1 MRRLLIGS
9 VTVLTVLL
17 AGCSTRSDN
26 AGSGAAG
33 GGNSASAS
41 ARPSADFGTLKDVC
55 GSGTVKSSSDQGV
68 TDKSIQVGVMTD
80 IGYTKN
86 SEFPDAAKV
95 FTSWCNDAGGINGR
109 KIVAVTRDSRLMQV
123 RQAVL
128 AACKSDFALVGG
140 GSALDALG
148 VQDRLKCLL
157 PAFPAQSSQIGA
169 IGSDLQVLSGGAAPG
184 YFQYAGYY
192 TWLLKE
198 KYPDSAQKVGI
209 ISGDAP
215 VTKVMSAQFEES
227 VAGLGGKVSYNDLY
241 PAAGVSDWT
250 PYAQSI
256 KNKGVK
262 GLVFLGDFASLAKL
276 EQALTDIGYKPDW
289 IDANSNAYG
298 PAFLQLAGPA
308 LAAQH
313 NYAELFATAPLE
325 SAADNPAT
333 QQVIDLFKKYAPGKQ
348 VTYPV
353 LRAFSAWLLFA
364 TAAKDCAELTRKC
377 VYDNAVKQTAWTG
390 GGLQAPAD
398 LSRQDVP
405 SKCYTIVE
413 ATAKGWQL
421 ADFKPTTGGVYR
433 CDAPTYKYKADYG
446 KPATLASVGK
456 SMADLK

>member
-1 MRRLLIGS
+1 MRRLLIGA
-9 VTVLTVLL
+9 VTVTAVLL
-17 AGCSTRSDN
+17 AGCSTRSDD
-26 AGSGAAG
+26 GTQSAAG
-33 GGNSASAS
+33 TATPAAGASTA
-41 ARPSADFGTLKDVC
+41 SADFGTLKNVC
-55 GSGTVKSSSDQGV
+55 GPGTAKSSSAQGV
-68 TDKSIQVGVMTD
+68 TGTSIQVGVMSD

-95 FTSWCNDAGGINGR
+95 FTSWCNAAGGINGR
-109 KIVAVTRDSRLMQV
+109 KIVAVTRDSALTQV

-128 AACKSDFALVGG
+128 KACTSDFALVGG

-192 TWLLKE
+192 TWLLKD
-198 KYPDSAQKVGI
+198 KYPDSAQQVGI
-209 ISGDAP
+209 ISGDSP
-215 VTKVMSAQFEES
+215 VTKVMSAQFKEA
-227 VAGLGGKVSYNDLY
+227 VGGLGGKVSYNDLY

-276 EQALTDIGYKPDW
+276 EQALTDIGYTPDW

-308 LAAQH
+308 LAKQH

-333 QQVIDLFKKYAPGKQ
+333 QQVLDLFKKYAPGKQ

-353 LRAFSAWLLFA
+353 LRAFSSWLLFA
-364 TAAKDCAELTRKC
+364 ASARDCAELTRTC
-377 VYDNAVKQTAWTG
+377 VYDNAVKETAWTG

-398 LSRQDVP
+398 LSRSDLP

-421 ADFKPTTGGVYR
+421 ADFKPTTGTYR